1 MHRSRPP
8 ITKTSSGAAQVR
20 EYTSLRCLVL
30 RVFAR
35 PGNRINSG
43 FLKLRAVR
51 VPGIDTGGRPLG
63 ADRMLQ
69 SNVNWSE
76 FSSKQDLTTVEAHGV
91 QMLQMLYKSGHNDGV
106 RIIEILDNNK
116 SVR

>member
-1 MHRSRPP
+1 
-8 ITKTSSGAAQVR
+8 
-20 EYTSLRCLVL
+20 
-30 RVFAR
+30 
-35 PGNRINSG
+35 
-43 FLKLRAVR
+43 
-51 VPGIDTGGRPLG
+51 
-63 ADRMLQ
+63 MLQ

-106 RIIEILDNNK
+106 RIIEILDNSK